1 MKDMSINLAG
11 TVRSIL
17 HTKGQEVYSL
27 PPEATVYNAL
37 EMMSAKK
44 TGALL
49 VIGQGKL
56 LGIISER
63 DYARK
68 GILQGRMSKET
79 PVSEIMV
86 SPAIVATMDSTVE
99 ECMHL
104 MTDHRVRHLAIVD
117 AEKVVGVVSIGDL
130 VKSIISAQ
138 ADAIDRLQDYISGK
152 YPG

>member
-1 MKDMSINLAG
+1 MSINLAG
-11 TVRSIL
+11 NVRSIL
-17 HTKGQEVYSL
+17 RNKGQEVYSL
-27 PPEATVYNAL
+27 PPEATVYDAL
-37 EMMSAKK
+37 QMMAEKN

-49 VIGQGKL
+49 VIGQGQL

-68 GILQGRMSKET
+68 GILQGRMSKQT

-86 SPAIVATMDSTVE
+86 SPAIVATTDSTVE
-99 ECMHL
+99 ECMRL

-117 AEKVVGVVSIGDL
+117 RDKVVGVVSIGDL
-130 VKSIISAQ
+130 VKSIITAQ
-138 ADAIDRLQDYISGK
+138 ADTIDRLQDYISGK

>member
-1 MKDMSINLAG
+1 MSINLAG

-17 HTKGQEVYSL
+17 QTKGSEVYSL
-27 PPEATVYNAL
+27 TPEATVYNAL
-37 EMMSAKK
+37 EMMAEKK

-79 PVSEIMV
+79 PVSEVMV
-86 SPAIVATMDSTVE
+86 GPAIVATMDSTVE
-99 ECMHL
+99 ECMRL
-104 MTDHRVRHLAIVD
+104 MTAHRVRHLAIMD
-117 AEKVVGVVSIGDL
+117 SEKVIGVVSIGDL

-138 ADAIDRLQDYISGK
+138 ADTIDHLQDYISGK

>member
-1 MKDMSINLAG
+1 MSINLAG
-11 TVRSIL
+11 NVRSIL
-17 HTKGQEVYSL
+17 GSKGQKVYSL

-37 EMMSAKK
+37 EMMAAKN
-44 TGALL
+44 TGAIL
-49 VIGQGKL
+49 VIGQDRL
-56 LGIISER
+56 LGVISER

-79 PVSEIMV
+79 PVSEVMV
-86 SPAIVATMDSTVE
+86 SPAIVASLDSTVE
-99 ECMHL
+99 ECMRL

-117 AEKVVGVVSIGDL
+117 GENVVGVVSIGDL

-138 ADAIDRLQDYISGK
+138 ADTIDHLQDYISGK

>member
-1 MKDMSINLAG
+1 MDLAG

-17 HTKGQEVYSL
+17 RHKGNDVFSVT
-27 PPEATVYNAL
+27 PETTVYGALQIMAEKNA
-37 EMMSAKK
+37 
-44 TGALL
+44 GALL

-56 LGIISER
+56 LGVISER

-68 GILQGRMSKET
+68 GILQGRMSKQT

-86 SPAIVATMDSTVE
+86 SPAIVATLESTVE
-99 ECMHL
+99 ECMRL
-104 MTDHRVRHLAIVD
+104 MTANRVRHLPIVD
-117 AEKVVGVVSIGDL
+117 RDQVVGVVSIGDL

-138 ADAIDRLQDYISGK
+138 EETIHRLQDYITGK